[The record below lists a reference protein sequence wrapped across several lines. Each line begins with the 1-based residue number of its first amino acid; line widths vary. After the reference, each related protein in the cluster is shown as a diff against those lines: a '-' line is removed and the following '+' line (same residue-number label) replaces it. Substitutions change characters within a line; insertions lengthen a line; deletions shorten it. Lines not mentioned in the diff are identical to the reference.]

1 MKEFVDFLPK
11 SIKFNSAS
19 DDLKEECINF
29 LKSFELQGKSQL
41 TIVEYSRTI
50 SHFIT
55 FLENYL
61 GHQIKLVDIKNLDK
75 VSISSYLAFYRN
87 PEKNSF
93 LKNIKNN
100 FKSQKYFFV
109 TKTPKKILGE
119 DKVFF
124 SKKDTLKL
132 LEDLEIFFGGQI
144 KKGIEI
150 EKSIKIKNVYSKVER
165 LRRNGCIKLDKVKK
179 EKSSRSVAR
188 NISVLRTFIDFLS
201 KSNKW
206 ENHAINRIESSKY
219 ISRTDDKVFEE
230 QDIIEFLNFIDPDIQ
245 SKNINDKFFSW
256 EHRRDLA
263 ILYFL
268 YSSGLR
274 VSEILQFKMK
284 DYPFKEYTKILGK
297 GKKERYIIILD
308 VVNEKIKHY
317 LDNLL
322 EDEISITLEKNDP
335 LFLKNINGL
344 KKNLSSR
351 DIQRTMKKL
360 INGFEGNYPIHSTPH
375 SLRHSFASHILRGG
389 TDIRAIQELL
399 GHSSLKSTQIYTEL
413 NEKTLLDVY
422 DKSHPHTEKKE

>member
-1 MKEFVDFLPK
+1 MARKYLPTLGELIDRL
-11 SIKFNSAS
+11 SI
-19 DDLKEECINF
+19 L
-29 LKSFELQGKSQL
+29 
-41 TIVEYSRTI
+41 
-50 SHFIT
+50 
-55 FLENYL
+55 
-61 GHQIKLVDIKNLDK
+61 QIKEIKIPNHKKEYQKEIRQIDK
-75 VSISSYLAFYRN
+75 Q
-87 PEKNSF
+87 
-93 LKNIKNN
+93 LKALK
-100 FKSQKYFFV
+100 
-109 TKTPKKILGE
+109 TKEIT
-119 DKVFF
+119 
-124 SKKDTLKL
+124 
-132 LEDLEIFFGGQI
+132 LEDRLLDGLISEENILKHKENLNIQKIMLEG
-144 KKGIEI
+144 
-150 EKSIKIKNVYSKVER
+150 R
-165 LRRNGCIKLDKVKK
+165 K
-179 EKSSRSVAR
+179 ESYVDD
-188 NISVLRTFIDFLS
+188 I
-201 KSNKW
+201 NK
-206 ENHAINRIESSKY
+206 IESSKY

-284 DYPFKEYTKILGK
+284 DYPFKEYTKIIGK

-308 VVNEKIKHY
+308 VVNEKIKYY

-322 EDEISITLEKNDP
+322 EKETNITLEKSDP
-335 LFLKNINGL
+335 LFLKHIKGL

-360 INGFEGNYPIHSTPH
+360 INEFEGNYPIHSTPH

-399 GHSSLKSTQIYTEL
+399 GHSSLTSTQIYTEL

-422 DKSHPHTEKKE
+422 DKSHPHTGKKE